1 MEKVTCE
8 KCGAQF
14 YASEIACPACWHI
27 VRSTD
32 APPEMVP
39 VPDRQHTDWRFLAKR
54 AGLCVVLG
62 LTGFGLLFTGSF
74 HVISAPDGWQMHG
87 CQVVRKTRF
96 TWRESFV
103 RLEDVE
109 ESLEDTVL
117 DGKDFRY
124 PRLLTAAER
133 EAAQKTR

>member
-1 MEKVTCE
+1 MHENHRLSDLRNRDRQAARGARSGGGV
-8 KCGAQF
+8 GPGVAQF
-14 YASEIACPACWHI
+14 SGWALSLPARPPARGIHTLAGPSSLQPSS
-27 VRSTD
+27 ST
-32 APPEMVP
+32 
-39 VPDRQHTDWRFLAKR
+39 
-54 AGLCVVLG
+54 
-62 LTGFGLLFTGSF
+62 
-74 HVISAPDGWQMHG
+74 GWQMHG